1 MHPKLKFPPVIFLVA
16 FSLRISS
23 ASQIKLGEVLPE
35 VNLTEFGK
43 LNLEGEQIS
52 YVPWNSRELCGKIF
66 KIYHLAGTRS
76 AVSLN
81 DTFIDRLLREQF
93 DLLPGN
99 LHQTFNIINL
109 EDAMFGTSGIV
120 QRTVEDRKRKYVV
133 PSFVLDKEGAIRNA
147 WGLAPESSAVIILN
161 RAGKVVFSRMGS

>member
-1 MHPKLKFPPVIFLVA
+1 M
-16 FSLRISS
+16 
-23 ASQIKLGEVLPE
+23 
-35 VNLTEFGK
+35 NLTEFGK

-52 YVPWNSRELCGKIF
+52 YVPWNSRELRGKIF
-66 KIYHLAGTRS
+66 TIYHLAGNRS
-76 AVSLN
+76 AASLN
-81 DTFIDRLLREQF
+81 DTFIDRLLREKF

-133 PSFVLDKEGAIRNA
+133 PGFVLDKEGRFAMY
-147 WGLAPESSAVIILN
+147 GV
-161 RAGKVVFSRMGS
+161 

>member
-1 MHPKLKFPPVIFLVA
+1 MHPKLKFSPVIFLVA

-66 KIYHLAGTRS
+66 TIYHLVGTRS
-76 AVSLN
+76 AASLN

-93 DLLPGN
+93 DLLPGD
-99 LHQTFNIINL
+99 LHQKFNIINL
-109 EDAMFGTSGIV
+109 DDAMFGTSGIV
-120 QRTVEDRKRKYVV
+120 QRTAEDRKRKYVV
-133 PSFVLDKEGAIRNA
+133 PGFVLDKEGAICNA
-147 WGLAPESSAVIILN
+147 WGLAPEGSAVIILN